1 MDGTG
6 SGGRVGIGEVGW
18 IAGLGTDALEGTGSV
33 GGAAAGEVGL
43 AGAEADRGGGAV
55 SSSTSPGGSPGG

>member
-6 SGGRVGIGEVGW
+6 SGGSVGIGKVGLV
-18 IAGLGTDALEGTGSV
+18 AGLGTDALEGTGSV
-33 GGAAAGEVGL
+33 AGAAAGEVGL